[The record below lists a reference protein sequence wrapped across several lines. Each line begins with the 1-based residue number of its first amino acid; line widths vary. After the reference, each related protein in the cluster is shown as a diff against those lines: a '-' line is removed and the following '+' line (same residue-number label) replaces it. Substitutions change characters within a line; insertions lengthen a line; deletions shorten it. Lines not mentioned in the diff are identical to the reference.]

1 MVTTRFI
8 RDDVLWREIL
18 ACAGKPD
25 RKLAAVAYMATES
38 ASLLPLQRGERL
50 VVDMS
55 LDTVKRGSTDP
66 REIREFMQR
75 GGACLLWRSP
85 CPPAGFKEAPQGSTR
100 DSQVGG
106 KLGAIPNPVRHMICG
121 EQPRVE
127 SRAALS

>member
-66 REIREFMQR
+66 RAHAARWGLPAVEIT
-75 GGACLLWRSP
+75 LS
-85 CPPAGFKEAPQGSTR
+85 AGRVQGS
-100 DSQVGG
+100 
-106 KLGAIPNPVRHMICG
+106 AAG
-121 EQPRVE
+121 EYKG
-127 SRAALS
+127 